1 MSAIVSENGS
11 AIHINIVLSR

>member
-11 AIHINIVLSR
+11 AIHITIVLSR